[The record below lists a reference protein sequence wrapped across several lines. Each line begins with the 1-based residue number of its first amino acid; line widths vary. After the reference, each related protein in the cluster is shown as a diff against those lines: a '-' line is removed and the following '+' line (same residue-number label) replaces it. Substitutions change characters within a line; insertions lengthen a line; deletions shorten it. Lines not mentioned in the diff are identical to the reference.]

1 MGKTYKMN
9 HFENI
14 ININQEMI
22 MLDEAELYNEIYN
35 FLRDNFKVDYIKIYI
50 KKNGVNINIFDNS
63 KDNIHFFYTQKL
75 KLSSG
80 LQLIFGLIFSNVQN
94 LEAVRSDS
102 KKIDLLLKN
111 FSNIIYIKFLEA
123 KIDNALIVDDLTKC
137 YSRTYLNYCTP
148 PIFSLAQR
156 EGNTIAFLVV
166 EIDHFK
172 AVLDEF
178 NYDIGD
184 KVLLTLSKVLKS
196 HIRDSDF
203 VIRLGNDTFLVIL
216 QNIAEED
223 NALLVANKLIE
234 AFKKEKVVVNEETGQ
249 VLMKTISI
257 GISFYP
263 KDGLDL
269 DTIIRKS
276 DIAVREA
283 KNNSR
288 SSIFVFSEDETSKIE
303 LF

>member
-22 MLDEAELYNEIYN
+22 MLDETELYNEIYN

-50 KKNGVNINIFDNS
+50 KKNGLNINIFDNS
-63 KDNIHFFYTQKL
+63 KEHPNFFYTQKL
-75 KLSSG
+75 KLSNG
-80 LQLIFGLIFSNVQN
+80 LQLIFGLVFSNIQN
-94 LEAVRSDS
+94 LESVRNDS
-102 KKIDLLLKN
+102 KKMDLLLKN

-137 YSRTYLNYCTP
+137 YSRTYLNYCIP
-148 PIFSLAQR
+148 PMFSLAQR

-184 KVLLTLSKVLKS
+184 KVLLALSKVLKS
-196 HIRDSDF
+196 QIRDSDF